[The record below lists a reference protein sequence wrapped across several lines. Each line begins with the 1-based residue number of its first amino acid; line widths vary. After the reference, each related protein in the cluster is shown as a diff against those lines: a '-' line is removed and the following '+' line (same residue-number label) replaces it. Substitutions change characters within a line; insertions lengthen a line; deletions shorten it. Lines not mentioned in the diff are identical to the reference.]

1 MDRPSWISEI
11 LALGW
16 DLDGT
21 LYRSFPTAGSP
32 ITKVIRAKQYAAVA
46 NKMGWDPSRTKREY
60 QKRYLKLGSNTKTM
74 MSFGIDGIAFFTS
87 VWDEIDLK
95 KYIKKD
101 ERVIQL
107 FKALASWRH
116 FLISNSNRIDQV
128 KKKLQLI
135 GLQSQVFEL
144 IVSTVDLGSV
154 KPDPKP
160 FLVALE
166 KLRLKPEQVL
176 FIGDR
181 EMTDI
186 MGARGVGMRTCM
198 VWGESKA
205 ADISLATVYDVGRLF
220 REGKT

>member
-21 LYRSFPTAGSP
+21 LYRSFPGETEL
-32 ITKVIRAKQYAAVA
+32 TDMIRKRQLAAVA
-46 NKMGWDPSRTKREY
+46 SKQGWDLRRTQREY
-60 QKRYLKLGSNTKTM
+60 RKRYLELGSNTKTM
-74 MSFGIDGIAFFTS
+74 TSFGIDGVDFFTS
-87 VWDEIDLK
+87 IWDEIDLK
-95 KYIKKD
+95 KYIQRD
-101 ERVIQL
+101 GRITELFERL
-107 FKALASWRH
+107 PGKRH
-116 FLISNSNRIDQV
+116 FLISNSNRIDQIE
-128 KKKLQLI
+128 KKLHLI
-135 GLQSQVFEL
+135 GLDPNVFEL
-144 IVSTVDLGSV
+144 IVSTVDLKAV

-166 KLRLKPEQVL
+166 KLQLKPGQVL

-181 EMTDI
+181 VTTDI